1 MGITRGPSYFLV
13 SSNLTISHIR
23 KWRKVVVVVVGIET
37 KAKENK
43 KQSLSR
49 SLKGIDWLAF
59 TNVYIRQLSKTF
71 LLLLL
76 LLLLLNKEFKREAGL
91 DDFFF
96 PSKKIS
102 PSSGAFLLPILMAY
116 RVGNENKEEPGAI

>member
-1 MGITRGPSYFLV
+1 
-13 SSNLTISHIR
+13 
-23 KWRKVVVVVVGIET
+23 VVVVVGGIET

-71 LLLLL
+71 LLF
-76 LLLLLNKEFKREAGL
+76 LLLLNKEFKREAGL

-102 PSSGAFLLPILMAY
+102 PSSGASLFYY
-116 RVGNENKEEPGAI
+116 RS

>member
-59 TNVYIRQLSKTF
+59 TNVYIRQLSNVFF
-71 LLLLL
+71 LL
-76 LLLLLNKEFKREAGL
+76 
-91 DDFFF
+91 
-96 PSKKIS
+96 
-102 PSSGAFLLPILMAY
+102 
-116 RVGNENKEEPGAI
+116 